1 MVARHLANNSHQC
14 KLQWFLL
21 QTCMKHSD
29 SMTATTKTRPDLSNG
44 SAGISPDGSTCDTV
58 VRGIVAPMRRDVKF
72 ISPHSFGGSS
82 PECLHLSELG
92 SIRLIPFDST
102 FGQKKHSH
110 LAALDSDHSTRLTRL
125 GSLDSAW
132 CSRPL
137 PTRCFALR
145 SSLASN
151 AQWIALTVF
160 SD

>member
-1 MVARHLANNSHQC
+1 MSV
-14 KLQWFLL
+14 LL
-21 QTCMKHSD
+21 HHRYHH

-102 FGQKKHSH
+102 
-110 LAALDSDHSTRLTRL
+110 RITRL
-125 GSLDSAW
+125 GMVLAPVADQVL
-132 CSRPL
+132 CSQIVA
-137 PTRCFALR
+137 C
-145 SSLASN
+145 
-151 AQWIALTVF
+151 V
-160 SD
+160 